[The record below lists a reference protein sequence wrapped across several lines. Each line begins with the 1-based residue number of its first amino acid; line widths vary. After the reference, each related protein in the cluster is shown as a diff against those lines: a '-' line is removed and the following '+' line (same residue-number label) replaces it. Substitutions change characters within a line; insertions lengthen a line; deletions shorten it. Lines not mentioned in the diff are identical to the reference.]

1 MLRSLAPSWIICAAA
16 PGPDNGGDLRYYGAN
31 APSNAR
37 RIIAEPHRRS
47 VQNAQRSEAGPSLY
61 LGRWRAKFLQHA
73 FAQPLRI
80 ALAAFGKIHDP
91 VCEHFVGKV
100 AAISKAKRYQGHFIS
115 EAHDPDRLWVEP
127 LAI

>member
-1 MLRSLAPSWIICAAA
+1 MAQTRPLTP
-16 PGPDNGGDLRYYGAN
+16 
-31 APSNAR
+31 R
-37 RIIAEPHRRS
+37 RITAKPHRRS
-47 VQNAQRSEAGPSLY
+47 VQNAQYSEAGPSLY

-80 ALAAFGKIHDP
+80 ALAGFGKIHDP
-91 VCEHFVGKV
+91 LCEHFVGKV